1 MSWVT
6 VERHP
11 MIGGN
16 MVRGSFC
23 GFCSN
28 SRQSRGQH
36 GSTHPVE
43 EERHEVE
50 QVEEQRAEGALGEA
64 FVKREGFQ

>member
-1 MSWVT
+1 
-6 VERHP
+6 
-11 MIGGN
+11 

-36 GSTHPVE
+36 GSTHPVA